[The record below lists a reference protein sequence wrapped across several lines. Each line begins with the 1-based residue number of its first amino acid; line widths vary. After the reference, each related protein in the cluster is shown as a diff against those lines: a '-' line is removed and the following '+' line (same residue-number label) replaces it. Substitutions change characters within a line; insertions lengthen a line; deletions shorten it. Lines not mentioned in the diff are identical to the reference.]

1 MIYLTGDTHNDF
13 SKLSNKSLKK
23 HNLKLTEDDYIIV
36 AGDFGLCWAHDKNF
50 KWNCKWFGERPFT
63 TLWIQGNHEN
73 YDMIAEYPLEE
84 WHGGLVRHIV
94 RDKVIL
100 LERGQIFNIEGHT
113 FFTFGGAASHDI
125 PGGALD
131 RNDPEFEIKLKERRR
146 DWIPYRIIGESW
158 WPQEL
163 PMEQELQTGLDNLEK
178 ADFTVDYVI
187 THGCATDLQ
196 TAIVHYLNKPSKAD
210 VLTDY
215 FQALEGKLHYKH
227 WYFGHYHCCLQADEK
242 HTVLYDD
249 IFKLDE

>member
-1 MIYLTGDTHNDF
+1 MIYMTGDTHCPFDI
-13 SKLSNKSLKK
+13 SKLKP
-23 HNLKLTEDDYIIV
+23 HHFPEGQTLTKEDYVIIC
-36 AGDFGLCWAHDKNF
+36 GDFGAVWDDMLPDLFWRD
-50 KWNCKWFGERPFT
+50 WLDSQPWT
-63 TLWIQGNHEN
+63 TLFVDGNHEN
-73 YDMIAEYPLEE
+73 FDLLDDYPVSY
-84 WHGGLVRHIV
+84 WHGG
-94 RDKVIL
+94 KVHFIKDSVIHL
-100 LERGQIFNIEGHT
+100 MRGQIYTIDGQT

-163 PMEQELQTGLDNLEK
+163 PTEQELQTGLDNLAK

-187 THGCATDLQ
+187 THCCATDLQ

-227 WYFGHYHCCLQADEK
+227 WYFGHYHYYLQADEK
-242 HTVLYDD
+242 HTVLYND
-249 IFKLDE
+249 IIKLE

>member
-1 MIYLTGDTHNDF
+1 MIFIARMRKICTVRYLQ
-13 SKLSNKSLKK
+13 
-23 HNLKLTEDDYIIV
+23 TEY
-36 AGDFGLCWAHDKNF
+36 LH
-50 KWNCKWFGERPFT
+50 ERK
-63 TLWIQGNHEN
+63 
-73 YDMIAEYPLEE
+73 
-84 WHGGLVRHIV
+84 VR

-163 PMEQELQTGLDNLEK
+163 PTEQELQTGLDNLAK
-178 ADFTVDYVI
+178 VDFTVDYVI
-187 THGCATDLQ
+187 THCCATDLQ

-215 FQALEGKLHYKH
+215 FQAFTLILVAPLARTGRRWARIRSPALPS
-227 WYFGHYHCCLQADEK
+227 A
-242 HTVLYDD
+242 
-249 IFKLDE
+249 